1 MKNFLSDIIYFH
13 RKRSGLTQHELAELA
28 GVGKNMVSELENGKL
43 SVRLI
48 NLLKI
53 FHVLNIEIDFK
64 SPLRES
70 FLEEHTNAQG

>member
-1 MKNFLSDIIYFH
+1 MHNNISDIIYFH
-13 RKRSGLTQHELAELA
+13 RKCSGLTQQELTELA

-43 SVRLI
+43 SVRLD

-53 FHVLNIEIDFK
+53 FQILNIGLDFK

-70 FLEEHTNAQG
+70 YLKEREDAQR